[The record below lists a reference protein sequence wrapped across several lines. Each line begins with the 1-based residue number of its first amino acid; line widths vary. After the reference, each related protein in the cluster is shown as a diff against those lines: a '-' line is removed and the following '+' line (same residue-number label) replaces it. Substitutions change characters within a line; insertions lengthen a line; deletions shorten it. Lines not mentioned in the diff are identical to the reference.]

1 MHFFHILTN
10 QGILF
15 TGAYPAADAQF
26 FSLVKLNETSGV
38 VLANVCI
45 RMRKNTPELPVA
57 QNFNYPPG
65 MALCCGTDI
74 QPKQRELRV
83 FLQLGT
89 IQT

>member
-15 TGAYPAADAQF
+15 TVAYPAADAQF

-45 RMRKNTPELPVA
+45 RMRNNTPELLVA
-57 QNFNYPPG
+57 QNFHSTGRGWLYAVEPTSN
-65 MALCCGTDI
+65 
-74 QPKQRELRV
+74 RSSV
-83 FLQLGT
+83 N
-89 IQT
+89 